1 MDYVALYR
9 KWRPQDFSSLIGQ
22 EHIKTA
28 LSNALLQNRIAHAY
42 LFCGPRGTGK
52 TSTAKILAK
61 AVNCEKGPTPEPCN
75 ECLNCE
81 RVNKGSSMDV
91 FEIDGASNRGIGEI
105 RELRENIR
113 FSPVEGRKRI
123 YIIDEVHSLT
133 PDAFNGLLKTLE
145 EPPEHVIFILA
156 TTEPH
161 KIPATILSRCQRYD
175 FRRLGIEDTTQRL
188 ADVAANSGMDVS
200 AGALR
205 LIATQA
211 DGGMR
216 DALSLL
222 DQCSV
227 MAQGR
232 IDEET
237 VRSLLGIVGKDV
249 LRELLWAIGAKDEK
263 RVLKFVDEL
272 LLGGKDI
279 KQLLGEISSY
289 LRAVLLFK
297 TSPDFPDVYITDSEE
312 NLAKIAGIFDVA
324 QLIAAAKKLHT
335 ATNELRFAIQPRITM
350 EICLL
355 ELCNISQVDQ
365 EILIE
370 RIVALEEKLKVAEG
384 SVLRKTATVGSFE
397 KADGKTIEVAAI
409 KSMTTEK
416 NIIKATEKIDEVELV
431 KTPVAGQKML
441 GGDEQEKEQRKEP
454 VTQVI
459 SEKFSKDIKTDD
471 IKLDLNDIW
480 ERMLQNLLSQNKR
493 SVHALVCTGKLVALG
508 KGKAL
513 LEFEREFACKRM
525 YDKDYKEAVE
535 KELALLTGQ
544 EVRIDCCSGD
554 KEKSGQEAPRDSKKS
569 RGKPDAVQYPEV
581 VRAAL
586 EIFDG
591 VVYKI
596 KK

>member
-188 ADVAANSGMDVS
+188 ADVATNSGMDVS

-312 NLAKIAGIFDVA
+312 NLAKIAEIFDVA

-365 EILIE
+365 EMLIE

-384 SVLRKTATVGSFE
+384 SVLRKTATDGSFE
-397 KADGKTIEVAAI
+397 KTDGKTIEVAAI
-409 KSMTTEK
+409 KSVTTEK

-459 SEKFSKDIKTDD
+459 SEKFSKDIETDD

-569 RGKPDAVQYPEV
+569 RGKPDAAQYPEV